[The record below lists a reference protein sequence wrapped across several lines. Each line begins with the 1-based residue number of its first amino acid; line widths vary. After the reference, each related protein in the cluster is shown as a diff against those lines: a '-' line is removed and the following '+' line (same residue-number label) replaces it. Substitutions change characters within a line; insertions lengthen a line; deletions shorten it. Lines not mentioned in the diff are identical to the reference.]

1 VSDPVYSLTMEVA
14 AGSMTNVTSDCV
26 RANFTRSVSTLFT
39 GIRHDTAMFEMSD
52 LGGAYSP
59 KRGSTL
65 KPGAKVVLTATH
77 VGSSYPLFYGRVTRV
92 RNVPMQGYSS
102 TVVEATSDHERLKHR
117 FITTSL
123 MRSINAASLFTEI
136 CSLSNVASFYS
147 DSINDTVNFAWYRDV
162 TAAHA
167 LGELVQSGNYKL
179 YIDGAGTVRLKNRY
193 WGSFD
198 TSVGSHSAFFDLA
211 YDISTDRIVNEA
223 KVNAVPRT
231 VVTDTT
237 TVYYLGSPI
246 TIQGSAYASFFVQFT
261 DPVLGGARTPVA
273 SVHSPVSSQDYYA
286 STNSA
291 GTGSDLTANLSL
303 SIATF
308 AETAVVSI
316 FNGSGT
322 QAFLTRFQFR
332 GYPVREVPGIGF
344 KADVSSS
351 QTAYGKKGI
360 EITNALIQSH
370 PFMRDLANAIV
381 IDRSDPQEEVEATL
395 VNKWPSLLS
404 LETGQV
410 IDLVNSLTGVNSSWT
425 ITSMEHDIS
434 MIDGLRHEARYVLD
448 AFSARP
454 YFVLDHATFGKLD
467 GTRILAL

>member
-1 VSDPVYSLTMEVA
+1 
-14 AGSMTNVTSDCV
+14 
-26 RANFTRSVSTLFT
+26 
-39 GIRHDTAMFEMSD
+39 
-52 LGGAYSP
+52 
-59 KRGSTL
+59 
-65 KPGAKVVLTATH
+65 
-77 VGSSYPLFYGRVTRV
+77 
-92 RNVPMQGYSS
+92 
-102 TVVEATSDHERLKHR
+102 
-117 FITTSL
+117 
-123 MRSINAASLFTEI
+123 
-136 CSLSNVASFYS
+136 
-147 DSINDTVNFAWYRDV
+147 
-162 TAAHA
+162 
-167 LGELVQSGNYKL
+167 
-179 YIDGAGTVRLKNRY
+179 
-193 WGSFD
+193 
-198 TSVGSHSAFFDLA
+198 
-211 YDISTDRIVNEA
+211 
-223 KVNAVPRT
+223 
-231 VVTDTT
+231 
-237 TVYYLGSPI
+237 
-246 TIQGSAYASFFVQFT
+246 
-261 DPVLGGARTPVA
+261 
-273 SVHSPVSSQDYYA
+273 VHSPVSSQDYYA